1 MKVNGVDRFC
11 LRVTLCLSE
20 FSSSRVAQE
29 KLELLL
35 GREQLDR
42 LEMTN
47 SDGFA
52 KYNQLVELF
61 LLHVLPKMEEWDY
74 ARAFATNNERIDL
87 DSRVR
92 YKEAIDFLEESAHRA
107 ETQKNHSSSF
117 DSIQTIRN
125 DFISRTGQ
133 SVQSQFDEGV
143 PRSSEERPCHTSDQ
157 ILGPYSDTPQP
168 RAAEVKGRGDRP
180 AMPPQGSDIPN
191 KFNENGT
198 AQSTPVAKF
207 AARHI
212 TKSRVNDRN
221 SLHTVKRLK
230 NIVLAGKEYLFKN
243 PQIVLRILLLYL
255 FVRGLF
261 ANRGAQLTLTRWLE
275 KVKQT
280 AIMGT
285 KVSYV

>member
-1 MKVNGVDRFC
+1 MALIVFVS
-11 LRVTLCLSE
+11 RVTLCLSE

-42 LEMTN
+42 LERTD

-52 KYNQLVELF
+52 KYNRLVELF

-92 YKEAIDFLEESAHRA
+92 YKEAIDFLEGSAHRA

-117 DSIQTIRN
+117 DSIQTIKN
-125 DFISRTGQ
+125 DFTSRTGQ
-133 SVQSQFDEGV
+133 SV
-143 PRSSEERPCHTSDQ
+143 RSSEERPCHTSDQ
-157 ILGPYSDTPQP
+157 ILKPYSDTPQP
-168 RAAEVKGRGDRP
+168 RAAGGKGRGDRP

-261 ANRGAQLTLTRWLE
+261 ANRGAQLILTRWLE

-280 AIMGT
+280 VTMGT